1 MRNKLTEIEE
11 AIAGIRDG
19 MTIMIGG
26 FGVPGTPFTLLEELV
41 RQAPKNLTI
50 IKNDA
55 NEIGMGIDLLLK
67 AGLVEKLIASH
78 IGLNARAV
86 EQMNAGRLKVEFNSQ
101 GILAERIRAAGAGL
115 LGIVTDI
122 GVGTM
127 LQNGKT
133 AIDMDGT
140 SALIEPALRAD
151 YALIHAVQA
160 DTFGNL
166 KFVATARNFSPLMAM
181 AAGTTVVEAEEIVA
195 LGELAPDE
203 IHTPGPFVQKVVGLR
218 VISEAYDVVRRA

>member
-1 MRNKLTEIEE
+1 MRNKLTEVEE

-19 MTIMIGG
+19 MTVMIGG

-41 RQAPKNLTI
+41 RQAPKNLTL

-55 NEIGMGIDLLLK
+55 NEIGMGVDLLLK

-86 EQMNAGRLKVEFNSQ
+86 EQMNEGRLKVEFNSQ

-133 AIDMDGT
+133 AIDVGGRT
-140 SALIEPALRAD
+140 ALLETALKAD
-151 YALIHAVQA
+151 YALIHAAQA

-166 KFVATARNFSPLMAM
+166 KYAATARNFSPLMAM
-181 AAGTTVVEAEEIVA
+181 AADTTVVEAEEIVA
-195 LGELAPDE
+195 LGKFAPEE
-203 IHTPGPFVQKVVGLR
+203 IHTPGPFVHKVVGLP